1 MNLTLKLILGAIAG
15 GAAGFGYYNLV
26 GCPTGG
32 CPLTRHPW
40 ITILYGAIL
49 GMLLASSGQ

>member
-1 MNLTLKLILGAIAG
+1 MNLTFKLILGTIAG
-15 GAAGFGYYNLV
+15 GAVGFGYSKLV

-40 ITILYGAIL
+40 ITILYGAAI
-49 GMLLASSGQ
+49 GALLASSTR